1 MPEVEEVPTL
11 VSGEIK
17 PADDAQTMLTN
28 IEAYLK
34 SIGAT
39 DEKSYVAPEEPKATI
54 RELTAEEKAE
64 YEAKKAESRSL
75 VSGWVSAD
83 SQTRSSTAAAE
94 LVGAGTS
101 SVRSERTGSQL
112 VRPSVQTSASGSS
125 VCSASAAISAG
136 SPP

>member
-39 DEKSYVAPEEPKATI
+39 DEKSYVPTPEPKATI

-64 YEAKKAESRSL
+64 YEAKKAESDRKM
-75 VSGWVSAD
+75 
-83 SQTRSSTAAAE
+83 AE
-94 LVGAGTS
+94 WRAKREKEMEAEGGPAW
-101 SVRSERTGSQL
+101 QL
-112 VRPSVQTSASGSS
+112 VCDLRAAQKEKEAKGLTGPALITSATYYGSE
-125 VCSASAAISAG
+125 VGYKIS
-136 SPP
+136 